1 VSDKVKML
9 DLKKFAWD
17 KNDFS
22 SSFKGCQLPT
32 TFVQIFNDAV
42 SQDDASTLMT
52 DDTTLSASSAAAS
65 SPPSKRPKI
74 ATLIPASHSARSLEG
89 QRVEEDYFDIT
100 RMDKTIQTYFQGNFM
115 HFIACND

>member
-1 VSDKVKML
+1 MKML
-9 DLKKFAWD
+9 DLKNFAWD

-32 TFVQIFNDAV
+32 TFIQIFNDAV
-42 SQDDASTLMT
+42 SQDDASTLIT
-52 DDTTLSASSAAAS
+52 
-65 SPPSKRPKI
+65 
-74 ATLIPASHSARSLEG
+74 ASHSARSLEG